1 MFLRHRRKRAGER
14 VGELTRAL
22 ADRLI
27 GSCNKF
33 AYHEQVAYG
42 EGVTIGELRDWLER
56 GAVVD
61 EKDRDPQKQEL
72 RRFTR
77 EYCRTDAVWAK
88 TMFDEMLANTRNP
101 RAASQPQLWAWFERR
116 WPVGSPLAIGTLLA
130 SERVEQLS
138 LDEAF
143 TAPNAVVQT
152 ALDRNGYFRV
162 TDLDNPSEGLTRAL
176 SAAGYSRAGPEPSPT
191 G

>member
-1 MFLRHRRKRAGER
+1 M
-14 VGELTRAL
+14 GELTREL

-27 GSCNKF
+27 SSCNKF

-42 EGVTIGELRDWLER
+42 EGITIGELRDWLER

-61 EKDRDPQKQEL
+61 EKARDPQKQEL

-77 EYCRTDAVWAK
+77 EYCRTDSGFSKSVFTELRETSK
-88 TMFDEMLANTRNP
+88 NP
-101 RAASQPQLWAWFERR
+101 RAQNQTQMWAWFERR
-116 WPVGSPLAIGTLLA
+116 WPCGNPLAIGSLLT

-143 TAPNAVVQT
+143 AAPNAVVQT

-162 TDLDNPSEGLTRAL
+162 GDLDNPSEGLSRAL